1 MGRGEGLGMS
11 NIFLHIGLHKTATG
25 TLQRQYFPACEKLRL
40 LTTLVP
46 QMRNFVHYV
55 TRTDPI
61 FFDPSRAL
69 AYLDTVMENR
79 IPNLLSNES
88 FSGPPYAGVIEG
100 GLDHRSPILTNLK
113 SVFPD
118 AKVILVIRRQDSLA
132 KSFYRQY
139 LKSGGTRRINRFY
152 GLEGTDHSPLMSLDR
167 FKYGPYVE
175 AVTASFPSGVLIL
188 TFEEFVRQQIS
199 FLEKLTNF
207 LQIDA
212 PAIELK
218 KENTT
223 TLGPV
228 GMEVTRILNH
238 AFRSLLNP
246 SGIIPGMKMKRFG
259 MAARISP
266 VEIIHDKW
274 PSRSNKLT
282 KGEIVTATNH
292 IFEAV
297 REDNRNLDA
306 HYHLNLKE
314 YGYY

>member
-1 MGRGEGLGMS
+1 MEHGEGPGMS
-11 NIFLHIGLHKTATG
+11 NIYLHIGLHKTATG
-25 TLQRQYFPACEKLRL
+25 TLQRQYFPACAKLRL

-46 QMRNFVHYV
+46 QMRAFVHYV

-61 FFDPSRAL
+61 FFDPSRAV
-69 AYLDTVMENR
+69 AYLETVMEDR

-100 GLDHRSPILTNLK
+100 GLDHRSPILANLK

-139 LKSGGTRRINRFY
+139 LKSGGTRRICRFY
-152 GLEGTDHSPLMSLDR
+152 GLEETDRLPLMSLDR
-167 FKYGPYVE
+167 FRYYPYIE
-175 AVTASFPSGVLIL
+175 AVSASFPAGVLIL
-188 TFEEFVRQQIS
+188 TFEEFVREQAS

-218 KENTT
+218 KENIT

-228 GMEVTRILNH
+228 GMEITRILNH
-238 AFRSLLNP
+238 IFRSLLNP

-259 MAARISP
+259 MPARISP
-266 VEIIHDKW
+266 VELIHDKW
-274 PSRSNKLT
+274 PSRSNKIT
-282 KGEIVTATNH
+282 KGEIVTATNR
-292 IFEAV
+292 IFDSV
-297 REDNRNLDA
+297 REDNKKLDDY
-306 HYHLNLKE
+306 YHLNLKE